1 MSNVI
6 QDVNIINGR
15 YTLDKKIGHGSF
27 GDVYIGYDK
36 TEGTLVA
43 IKIENA
49 DKRYILKHEYDIYQD
64 IIANEHSKNLHIP
77 KIYWYG
83 VLPDERK
90 VLVMQFLGNSLEYL
104 FNRKC
109 RGLFSIKTTLMIG
122 IQALKLLHGLHECN
136 YIHRDI
142 KPDNFLICTATEPH
156 VLYIIDL
163 GLAKR
168 YKSPEN
174 VHLKQ
179 SNGKS
184 IVGTARYSSI
194 NSHLGIELSRRDDLE
209 SLGYMLIYFAK
220 GSLPWQG
227 LPADTKQD
235 KYALI
240 GKMKQEVPLT
250 ELCGGLPAVFQ
261 DYMSYVRSLE
271 FKERPNYKYL
281 YDILVACFKQQE
293 FVWDAHDWEKRQ

>member
-1 MSNVI
+1 MSLSLNVI
-6 QDVNIINGR
+6 NGQ

-36 TEGTLVA
+36 TAGNLVA

-49 DKRYILKHEYDIYQD
+49 DKKYILKHEYDIYQD
-64 IIANEHSKNLHIP
+64 IIANERSKTLNIP

-83 VLPDERK
+83 VLPDQRK

-104 FNRKC
+104 FTRKC
-109 RGLFSIKTTLMIG
+109 RGLFSLKTTLMIG
-122 IQALKLLHGLHECN
+122 IQVLKLLHGLHECN

-142 KPDNFLICTATEPH
+142 KPDNFLMCTTTGN
-156 VLYIIDL
+156 LYLIDL

-179 SNGKS
+179 TTGKS

-220 GSLPWQG
+220 GALPWQG

-235 KYALI
+235 KYELI
-240 GKMKQEVPLT
+240 GKMKQEVPLE
-250 ELCGGLPAVFQ
+250 ELCSGLPSAFQ
-261 DYMSYVRSLE
+261 DYLSCVRSLE

-281 YDILVACFKQQE
+281 YDIFTTCFKQNG
-293 FVWDAHDWEKRQ
+293 FAWDAHDWELNKY